1 MSRKNYSEEFR
12 RQAVELYESTPG
24 ATIRGIAADL
34 GIVRG
39 TLTGWIDQYGTG
51 TKTHVDGTRVH
62 TPARPH
68 SQRLGAGDAPETVE
82 QKLARLEAENA
93 ALRAETT
100 KLTTEREIL
109 RQAAKYFGRGDEMV
123 NRFRFVADHSD
134 TYEVKRL
141 CELVEIERSSYY
153 AWKSAAPTRAA
164 RAEADA
170 QLAARI
176 RVIHT
181 EDNTYGAPR
190 ITAELNDGVAADEK
204 VNHKRV
210 ARVMRENDIAGYR
223 RRRRVTTTVPEP
235 ADRKVPDLL
244 ERDFTADAPNRIHVG
259 DITYLPI
266 EGGAN
271 LYLATVIDCYS
282 RKLAGWAIAD
292 HMRTDLVADALRAAA
307 QARNGLA
314 GAVFH
319 TDRGAQY
326 TSKEFAALCDRLGVT
341 QSMGMVGTSAD
352 NSLAESF
359 NAALKREVLQ
369 NANTWPDEATCQR
382 QVFRWVT
389 RYNTRRRHSWC
400 GHRSPNTYES
410 LYTATLASAA

>member
-62 TPARPH
+62 TPSRPH
-68 SQRLGAGDAPETVE
+68 GQRLGAGDAPETVE

-134 TYEVKRL
+134 TYQVKRL

-153 AWKSAAPTRAA
+153 AWTSAEPARAA

-190 ITAELNDGVAADEK
+190 ITAELNDGVAADDK

-210 ARVMRENDIAGYR
+210 ARVMRENDIVGYR

-235 ADRKVPDLL
+235 ADHKVPDLL
-244 ERDFTADAPNRIHVG
+244 ERDFTAAAPNRTYVG

-307 QARNGLA
+307 QGRNGLA

-319 TDRGAQY
+319 SDHGAQY
-326 TSKEFAALCDRLGVT
+326 TSKDFAALCAGLGVT

-369 NANTWPDEATCQR
+369 DANTWSDEATCRR

-400 GHRSPNTYES
+400 GHRSPNTYET